1 MLNELNNLKLDIKH
15 NETLNTISYKN
26 ILVCLLIF
34 GVVTSAVFTIF
45 SFFLYGPFT
54 LINIVASPVFV
65 VYTSLELKSQL
76 VPLFFEHMCSQ
87 KTEKNN
93 SSDNNDDSTLKTEDK
108 IQ

>member
-26 ILVCLLIF
+26 IVVCLLIF

-65 VYTSLELKSQL
+65 IYVSLELKSQI

-93 SSDNNDDSTLKTEDK
+93 SSDNIDDSTLKTEDK